1 MERLAHGSG
10 YRPLQGYRLGDARG
24 SVRPS
29 AVCNAVPGITH
40 EGLLEL
46 PGTPGAWLARAH
58 SPHPQSPVGL
68 EVCAHPHTRA
78 HTHARQARILPPRP
92 ARLSGRD
99 DTRRLAGP
107 GPEGRRRP
115 RSQTAPARGE
125 PSPVPGRGVI
135 ATAATLTPTRGPA
148 SRRRVFTCVRC
159 SFPLAKGPTPPPSLR
174 KSRRGPWRG
183 VRPGQAGR
191 DSGRTGKSLKRHL
204 SVPVGHG

>member
-1 MERLAHGSG
+1 MERFAHGSG

-78 HTHARQARILPPRP
+78 RTHARQARILPPRP

-115 RSQTAPARGE
+115 RSQTAPSRGE
-125 PSPVPGRGVI
+125 PGPGPRG
-135 ATAATLTPTRGPA
+135 ARPRPRAWRHRHGGHTHPHTGSRFSAACLHMR
-148 SRRRVFTCVRC
+148 SVFLSSC
-159 SFPLAKGPTPPPSLR
+159 KGSDTPSL
-174 KSRRGPWRG
+174 PQEE
-183 VRPGQAGR
+183 QAGPVAWCPPR
-191 DSGRTGKSLKRHL
+191 SGWQGLRQDWEVS
-204 SVPVGHG
+204 